1 VRVLRD
7 SLFGDDSRA
16 ASMPSL
22 SSFAKGV
29 PRSRRPERASVA
41 NGQRPLRRV
50 VTKSC
55 SATPTE
61 IDAAD
66 HSLGCET
73 LDNEGKRA
81 QRVVLYVYRS
91 QYPAGIA
98 GSTRPRRGASSR
110 SACVI
115 GPVSAQ
121 DIGNRIAEEAD
132 GSFMT
137 QLVAVILAT
146 ALSRVRPTCSEN
158 LRPFCS
164 GTPASI
170 ACAGLMS
177 RTNMAM
183 VQRLM

>member
-1 VRVLRD
+1 VLRD
-7 SLFGDDSRA
+7 HLYRCG
-16 ASMPSL
+16 
-22 SSFAKGV
+22 
-29 PRSRRPERASVA
+29 RPFNLEF
-41 NGQRPLRRV
+41 RV
-50 VTKSC
+50 QVS
-55 SATPTE
+55 
-61 IDAAD
+61 
-66 HSLGCET
+66 
-73 LDNEGKRA
+73 
-81 QRVVLYVYRS
+81 
-91 QYPAGIA
+91 
-98 GSTRPRRGASSR
+98 
-110 SACVI
+110 VI